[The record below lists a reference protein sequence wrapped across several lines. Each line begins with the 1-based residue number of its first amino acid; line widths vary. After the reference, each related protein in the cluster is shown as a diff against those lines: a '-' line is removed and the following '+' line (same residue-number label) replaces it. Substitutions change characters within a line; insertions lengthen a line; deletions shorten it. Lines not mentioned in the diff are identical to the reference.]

1 MSIIS
6 KQLADSQPVGE
17 AQEDP
22 NKDPFLEKP
31 KEGRGI
37 TAFLKNSAFDFSA
50 WNIMRLYKILIV
62 LGILGT
68 VILTITLL
76 FFTPGILVKK

>member
-1 MSIIS
+1 M
-6 KQLADSQPVGE
+6 GE
-17 AQEDP
+17 AQEEP

-37 TAFLKNSAFDFSA
+37 SAFLKGSAFSFSG
-50 WNIMRLYKILIV
+50 WSLMRLYKILIV

-68 VILTITLL
+68 MVLTITLL
-76 FFTPGILVKK
+76 FFVPGILVKK